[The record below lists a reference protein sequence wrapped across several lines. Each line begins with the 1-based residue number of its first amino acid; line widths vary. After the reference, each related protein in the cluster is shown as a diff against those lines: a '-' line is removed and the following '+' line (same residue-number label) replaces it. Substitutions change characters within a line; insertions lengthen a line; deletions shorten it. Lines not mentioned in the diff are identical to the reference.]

1 MRASFLVVA
10 AVVLCLVASAVAKP
24 NPLGIQY
31 DEQFREVR
39 THEWIRTAFALGMGK
54 LTAVSCWR

>member
-1 MRASFLVVA
+1 MRATLAIAFVA
-10 AVVLCLVASAVAKP
+10 ICLVASAAAKP

-39 THEWIRTAFALGMGK
+39 THEWIRSAFALGTDMP
-54 LTAVSCWR
+54 LLALRWR